1 MAPRLDILAA
11 VYTSVLDVSPDGNKG
26 RDVTAAV
33 RDLVDADNQRVV
45 FPKGANLNKLLG
57 GDPEPFHPKMLKVLY
72 QVDGVDWPPMKVFEA
87 LCKVKEQI
95 VPAPSGPAPPPKRL
109 EILKGEWGEGA
120 QTLVVTPQLLEMVED
135 DSRLPIPASM
145 KLVKVFGDP
154 AMGKAKTLTIAY
166 KFDGQLKDEV
176 VLGERRKEDVVIG
189 I

>member
-1 MAPRLDILAA
+1 M
-11 VYTSVLDVSPDGNKG
+11 
-26 RDVTAAV
+26 
-33 RDLVDADNQRVV
+33 
-45 FPKGANLNKLLG
+45 
-57 GDPEPFHPKMLKVLY
+57 LY

-154 AMGKAKTLTIAY
+154 AVSPPPPPPPTGKKQMGKAKTLTIAY